1 MSGCDSV
8 RQRPTGV
15 DLQSATER
23 DPPTLLNPVDKL
35 LDEAYL
41 AFSENRLTTPLDD
54 NAFYKYLQIL
64 SLEPANAKANQG
76 IADIAEKYLE
86 WAINA
91 GLQQRYRKAVNFI
104 NKARSVDDTN
114 PNILA
119 VVKQIAALQDSR
131 TTTYQLS
138 TDALDNRLHRLIDK
152 LHEIGVKSDLQQAT
166 VVITARDDREGR
178 WIYQQLNDATPNR
191 IRATFE
197 LGQVP
202 KVHLVYR

>member
-1 MSGCDSV
+1 MSGCESV
-8 RQRPTGV
+8 RQRPPAV

-23 DPPTLLNPVDKL
+23 DPVTLLNPVDKL

-131 TTTYQLS
+131 TTTYHLS